1 MIKCLISDHRKY
13 IIKIFLKSYFENTA
27 IEILDLYDIKEDDE
41 SNDYLLLSELN
52 YFNCHLLRIAYNGGC
67 KRFISTD
74 TVQRVIYNI
83 WTSSIIFS
91 PDKILSFKK
100 FTISKVILFCCF
112 TKSLIIK
119 VLIKIKH
126 FKAYYQLCNAWACS
140 T

>member
-1 MIKCLISDHRKY
+1 MKFCSIN
-13 IIKIFLKSYFENTA
+13 SYFEHTA
-27 IEILDLYDIKEDDE
+27 IEILNLYDIKEDDE

-52 YFNCHLLRIAYNGGC
+52 YFNCHLLRIAYNGCC

-100 FTISKVILFCCF
+100 FTTSKVSIPLLFNGILNRNH
-112 TKSLIIK
+112 K
-119 VLIKIKH
+119 
-126 FKAYYQLCNAWACS
+126 
-140 T
+140 